1 MNSLTSTT
9 MSTVKLPMVLATDDL
24 AIRAAIK
31 TSNAENPA
39 PRVWLGSAARSTWA
53 RFWVSEALLDEA
65 LAHEAVDVLGP
76 PQPLELD
83 RDGQLY

>member
-31 TSNAENPA
+31 TSNAENPRA
-39 PRVWLGSAARSTWA
+39 PRMARIRSTKHLGEI
-53 RFWVSEALLDEA
+53 WVSEALLDEA